1 MLNMPK
7 DVIEI
12 ERDRILQKLR
22 SECNRMSEWLHFNIP
37 VAVHNPP
44 STSQDG
50 ATMCPDHI
58 RPMPTIIME
67 VTMNITKLAAFSNF
81 PHMFL

>member
-1 MLNMPK
+1 MPK

-58 RPMPTIIME
+58 RTNADNYNGGNNE
-67 VTMNITKLAAFSNF
+67 YHETRRFQ
-81 PHMFL
+81 